1 MGQPFPIKRR
11 IDPFPCKPY
20 AHEAGQVAP
29 GNPPCQQICRLTG
42 ETWANNMTSV
52 TTWAIIMANRSPGA
66 TMERTGCPNLHSK
79 SLLFS
84 WMKTVLEEGGYK
96 AILLTIVIFYSQI
109 SPIKYTFKVIFII
122 WV

>member
-1 MGQPFPIKRR
+1 
-11 IDPFPCKPY
+11 
-20 AHEAGQVAP
+20 
-29 GNPPCQQICRLTG
+29 
-42 ETWANNMTSV
+42 MTSV

-66 TMERTGCPNLHSK
+66 TMERTSCPNLHSK
-79 SLLFS
+79 SLLLS